1 MWRSNSDILGKRVE
15 QLATVLSRDVTN
27 VRNVIGLVLMLPKVC
42 LDAQAAE
49 GPQLPLGA
57 EAVWRL

>member
-27 VRNVIGLVLMLPKVC
+27 VRNVIGLVLMLAKVC

-57 EAVWRL
+57 GAVWRL